1 MHTAIFMAKQDSLMR
16 AAILLSIVAATHLG
30 AQVVETPVPFDSAA
44 RVRVLTPALAQR
56 FALGPPA
63 WPVTGDF
70 VAARLYAVSGGG
82 TILAVERPN
91 GQVERYALVDEHLV
105 ALRTAVQVAQ
115 LANAEPVRAER
126 PAEATLSARRAFARN
141 QMILS
146 TVVHGPFIASFADD
160 GKTGTALYL
169 LSVGASFFVV
179 NNIAKNLNV
188 THTQN
193 ALATDGTLRGAVA
206 TTGLLFAFGGDNVD
220 RKLYSAVGL
229 AGAIGGAKL
238 GFEYG
243 RRLTDSEGQA
253 ARKFSTLGAAMTLG
267 VLGALGTIDDE
278 DRPVIGAAV
287 AGGLA
292 GYVIGPAY
300 PRRASYNVTAG
311 DVRTLPVGAILG
323 AAAGLTPFIR
333 NDSNRVEVLY
343 GAATAGGI
351 AGTLLVD
358 RLLVRKFDY
367 SNADATQLWLGTL
380 AGGLL
385 GGALV
390 VLAEPQSVAVGVG
403 LVTAGA
409 ILGTIGGH
417 SLAKPNDAGP
427 RGALRETGLPVR
439 LGSTRL
445 QFAPANLAFA
455 ASRVPGNYPV
465 LSLRF

>member
-1 MHTAIFMAKQDSLMR
+1 MAKQDSLMR
-16 AAILLSIVAATHLG
+16 AAILFLLVAATRLS

-44 RVRVLTPALAQR
+44 RVRSLTPALAQR

-63 WPVTGDF
+63 WPVLGDF
-70 VAARLYAVSGGG
+70 VAARLYSVSGGG
-82 TILAVERPN
+82 NVLAVERAN
-91 GQVERYALVDEHLV
+91 GQIERYALAEDQVAALRSAVEVALV
-105 ALRTAVQVAQ
+105 AS
-115 LANAEPVRAER
+115 AEPVRPGR

-193 ALATDGTLRGAVA
+193 ALATDGTLRGAAA
-206 TTGLLFAFGGDNVD
+206 TSGLLFAFGGDGVD
-220 RKLYSAVGL
+220 RKVYSAVGL
-229 AGAIGGAKL
+229 AGALGGAKL
-238 GFEYG
+238 GFDYG

-278 DRPVIGAAV
+278 DRPIIGAAV

-292 GYVIGPAY
+292 GYVLGPTY
-300 PRRASYNVTAG
+300 PRRAGYNVTAG

-333 NDSNRVEVLY
+333 NDSNRVQVLF

-351 AGTLLVD
+351 AGTLLFD
-358 RLLVRKFDY
+358 RVLVRKFDY

-385 GGALV
+385 GSALV

-403 LVTAGA
+403 MVTAGA
-409 ILGTIGGH
+409 IVGTIGGH

-427 RGALRETGLPVR
+427 RGASRDGRLPVR
-439 LGSTRL
+439 LGATRV
-445 QFAPANLAFA
+445 QFEPANLALA
-455 ASRVPGNYPV
+455 ASHIAGNHPLV
-465 LSLRF
+465 RLTF